1 MISTGLATALLIVAV
16 DIAVARWAAVVS
28 AAAKSNLRE
37 AEQQLR
43 AARVIMR
50 AVVFLQVPTSLYN
63 SFQASEGWGCGT
75 SAAIAVLISAG
86 MGGGMCS
93 VRRDLFYL
101 VLPQNFG
108 KCCKQLFPQISVI
121 SSNYRQYLYSNYSL
135 LLISCERVI
144 NTLEE
149 MKGR

>member
-1 MISTGLATALLIVAV
+1 MISTGFATALLIVAV

-28 AAAKSNLRE
+28 AAAKSNLCE

-50 AVVFLQVPTSLYN
+50 AVAFLQVPTSLYN

-86 MGGGMCS
+86 MGGGTIGVCNIKLDEF
-93 VRRDLFYL
+93 R
-101 VLPQNFG
+101 Q
-108 KCCKQLFPQISVI
+108 KICAVI
-121 SSNYRQYLYSNYSL
+121 
-135 LLISCERVI
+135 CAV
-144 NTLEE
+144 
-149 MKGR
+149 KF